1 MNRLFRNSVIVI
13 LLSGMAIYFSSCM
26 KEADLPTVLTDE
38 VINIKAISATFN
50 GSVTNDGGAKVDLRG
65 FCFGTA
71 HNPTI
76 DNSAVHYGRGDPGN
90 FTKTVPSLVPD
101 TYYHVRAFA
110 MNSEGTAYGNE
121 VHFRTKPVFLATLVP
136 IGPYQIT
143 IFSALAGANIS
154 DDGGTPFLEKGVCV
168 STSANPTINDRKF
181 PPGSGDDIGTFMCNI
196 SDLKP
201 GTLYYLRPYVI
212 TMGGVAYG
220 DEREFKT
227 LPLPEVTTNVVS
239 VFTQTTAKVDGILT
253 WSGPKVLVRHKGI
266 CYGKATAPT
275 YAGGVPFEF
284 APIGDGK
291 EFTENLTKLTPG
303 TLYYVRAYAIVSKDH
318 HYDNYNDQ
326 YVVYG
331 NEVTF
336 TTSK

>member
-1 MNRLFRNSVIVI
+1 MNRLFKKSVIVI
-13 LLSGMAIYFSSCM
+13 LLFGTAIYFSSCE
-26 KEADLPTVLTDE
+26 KEAELPTVITE

-50 GSVTNDGGAKVDLRG
+50 GFVTNNGGAKVDLRG

-76 DNSAVHYGRGDPGN
+76 ENSTVQYGRGDPGR
-90 FTKTVPSLVPD
+90 FTKNIPFLVPD

-121 VHFRTKPVFLATLVP
+121 VHFRTNPVFLATLVP

-143 IFSALAGANIS
+143 IFSALAGASIS
-154 DDGGTPFLEKGVCV
+154 DDGGTPFIEKGVCL
-168 STSANPTINDRKF
+168 STKANPTINDRKF
-181 PPGSGDDIGTFMCNI
+181 SPISEDDLGTFMCNI

-201 GTLYYLRPYVI
+201 ETYYYLRPYAI

-220 DEREFKT
+220 DDREFKT

-239 VFTQTTAKVDGILT
+239 VFTQTTARVDGILT
-253 WSGPKVLVRHKGI
+253 WPGPKMLVRHTGV

-275 YAGGVPFEF
+275 YAGGIPFEF
-284 APIGDGK
+284 APVRNGR
-291 EFTENLTKLTPG
+291 EFSETLTKLTPG
-303 TLYYVRAYAIVSKDH
+303 TLYYVRAYATVLKDQNPDH
-318 HYDNYNDQ
+318 FNDQ
-326 YVVYG
+326 FVVYG

-336 TTSK
+336 TTSQ

>member
-1 MNRLFRNSVIVI
+1 MNRLFKKSVIVI
-13 LLSGMAIYFSSCM
+13 LLSGTAIFFPSCE
-26 KEADLPTVLTDE
+26 KEAVLPTVVTE

-50 GSVTNDGGAKVDLRG
+50 GFVTDNGGAKVDLRG
-65 FCFGTA
+65 FCYGTA

-76 DNSAVHYGRGDPGN
+76 ENSAVQYGRGDPES
-90 FTKTVPSLVPD
+90 FTKNIPFLVPD

-121 VHFRTKPVFLATLVP
+121 VHFRTNPVFPATLVP

-143 IFSALAGANIS
+143 IFSALAGASIS
-154 DDGGTPFLEKGVCV
+154 DDGGSPFIEKGVCL
-168 STSANPTINDRKF
+168 SIKPNPTINDRKF
-181 PPGSGDDIGTFMCNI
+181 SPISEDDLGSFMCNI
-196 SDLKP
+196 IDLKP
-201 GTLYYLRPYVI
+201 GTIYHLRPYAI

-220 DEREFKT
+220 DNREFKT

-239 VFTQTTAKVDGILT
+239 LFTQTTARVDGILK
-253 WSGPKVLVRHKGI
+253 WSGPRMLVRHTGI
-266 CYGKATAPT
+266 CYGTSPAPT
-275 YAGGVPFEF
+275 YAGGFPVEF
-284 APIGDGK
+284 ASAGNGR

-303 TLYYVRAYAIVSKDH
+303 TLYYVRAFATVSKDH
-318 HYDNYNDQ
+318 QYDNYRDQ

-336 TTSK
+336 TTSQ

>member
-1 MNRLFRNSVIVI
+1 MNRLFKKLVIVI
-13 LLSGMAIYFSSCM
+13 LLSGTAIYFSSCE
-26 KEADLPTVLTDE
+26 KEAELPTVITE

-50 GSVTNDGGAKVDLRG
+50 GFVTDNGGAKVDLRG

-76 DNSAVHYGRGDPGN
+76 ENSAVQYGRGDPGSFSKN
-90 FTKTVPSLVPD
+90 IPFLVPD

-121 VHFRTKPVFLATLVP
+121 VHFRTKPVFPATLVP

-143 IFSALAGANIS
+143 IFSALAGASIS
-154 DDGGTPFLEKGVCV
+154 NDGGSLFIEKGVCL
-168 STSANPTINDRKF
+168 STKENPTINDRKF
-181 PPGSGDDIGTFMCNI
+181 SPVNEDDLGSFMCKI
-196 SDLKP
+196 IDLKP
-201 GTLYYLRPYVI
+201 ETVYHLRSYAI

-239 VFTQTTAKVDGILT
+239 LFTQTTARVDGILT
-253 WSGPKVLVRHKGI
+253 WSGPKMLVRHTGI
-266 CYGKATAPT
+266 CYGTAPAPT
-275 YAGGVPFEF
+275 YAGRFPYEF
-284 APIGDGK
+284 APSGNGR
-291 EFTENLTKLTPG
+291 EFTETLTKLTPG
-303 TLYYVRAYAIVSKDH
+303 TLYYVRAFAIVSKDH
-318 HYDNYNDQ
+318 QYDNFHDPYI
-326 YVVYG
+326 VYG

-336 TTSK
+336 TTSQ